1 MWLARMISLPKFANV
16 RNHER
21 TAPRRVFMTALV
33 LLAVIAII
41 GAGVGIT
48 AFATRR
54 IEAAHPPSGR
64 FVDVDGGRLHV
75 LELGPG
81 GRGGGGAPDRH
92 WPIVLVHGASGN
104 LGDLRLSLGDR
115 LAQTRRVI
123 LVDRPGHGW

>member
-33 LLAVIAII
+33 LVAVIAII

-54 IEAAHPPSGR
+54 IEAAHPPWCGG
-64 FVDVDGGRLHV
+64 FVGVAGGRLHI
-75 LELGPG
+75 LERGPG
-81 GRGGGGAPDRH
+81 GGGGGGAPDRH

-104 LGDLRLSLGDR
+104 
-115 LAQTRRVI
+115 
-123 LVDRPGHGW
+123 